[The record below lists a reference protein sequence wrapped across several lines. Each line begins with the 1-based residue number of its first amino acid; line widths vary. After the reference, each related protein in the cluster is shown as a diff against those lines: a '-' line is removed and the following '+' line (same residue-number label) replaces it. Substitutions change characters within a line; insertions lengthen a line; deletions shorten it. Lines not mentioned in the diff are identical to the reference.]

1 MKYFTLFALLI
12 ITKISYAQQ
21 TEGQLFTSFDGTKI
35 YYEVKGKGESVLLV
49 HGFISTSESWTRSP
63 LYADLISAG
72 YKVII
77 LDQRG
82 NGKSDKPHDVKAYA
96 NDAEAKDI
104 MALMKHLKIKKYSAV
119 GYSRGSIITSRLLV
133 LDKNIKAAVIG
144 GMGAAFTNPIWPRR
158 DMFYR
163 ALMGEPVEEL
173 ASMVKYVKESGR
185 DQLALAYLQKEQ
197 PTTTEK
203 ELKKIK
209 IPVLVICGDQDEDN
223 GSSKELA
230 ALIPRSNY
238 VRIPGNHNN
247 TVQSV
252 EFSSKVIAFLKENLK

>member
-1 MKYFTLFALLI
+1 MKLFTLFALLI
-12 ITKISYAQQ
+12 LAQNSHAQQ
-21 TEGQLFTSFDGTKI
+21 TEDQLFTSFDGTKI
-35 YYEVKGKGESVLLV
+35 CYEVKGKGEPVLLI

-63 LYADLISAG
+63 LYTNLISAG
-72 YKVII
+72 YKVIV

-82 NGKSDKPHDVKAYA
+82 NGKSDKPHDAKAYA

-119 GYSRGSIITSRLLV
+119 GYSRGSIITARLLV

-144 GMGAAFTNPIWPRR
+144 GMGAAFTNHVWPRR

-173 ASMVKYVKESGR
+173 AGMIKYVKESGR

-197 PTTTEK
+197 PTTTEG

-230 ALIPRSNY
+230 ALLQNSNY
-238 VRIPGNHNN
+238 VRVPGNHNN
-247 TVQSV
+247 TVQST
-252 EFSSKVIAFLKENLK
+252 EFSSEVIAFIKESLK